1 MGKEEPAFQA
11 CHLRLK
17 HPQNLSHRMQW
28 SGVGA
33 AGTKLGHVFTIHY
46 SGRGSYPE
54 PNVFPS
60 SYPLQCLKE
69 DGKKGKAKE
78 GREEGRG
85 NTGIESTGD
94 QEKSWIGR

>member
-1 MGKEEPAFQA
+1 MCPQA
-11 CHLRLK
+11 QSATLYKRD
-17 HPQNLSHRMQW
+17 P
-28 SGVGA
+28 
-33 AGTKLGHVFTIHY
+33 
-46 SGRGSYPE
+46 GRGGRSE
-54 PNVFPS
+54 
-60 SYPLQCLKE
+60 E

>member
-1 MGKEEPAFQA
+1 MRLWSTWAVCPQA
-11 CHLRLK
+11 QSATLYKRD
-17 HPQNLSHRMQW
+17 P
-28 SGVGA
+28 
-33 AGTKLGHVFTIHY
+33 
-46 SGRGSYPE
+46 GRGGRSE
-54 PNVFPS
+54 
-60 SYPLQCLKE
+60 E